1 MAECKECGGSGY
13 CPQCNGEGRGCSKC
27 LGTGDCTACKG
38 DGIDPRTFERY
49 GKRVQESPM
58 SPEPQ
63 PDLALQHYNRGNEL
77 LDSDRLDL
85 AIAEYDACLCASP
98 SPYVEMLAW
107 FQLCTGISRKF
118 DWANRDPDLFSY
130 EDIAW
135 GTRAGSCVARTI
147 KIYEQTVVNATP
159 TNEGEA
165 DLAKMCVRAH
175 DLARHQSRYFIG
187 MGLSKM
193 VANKAAYDQAL
204 MALPPLECLAREE
217 KARSVEQQQS
227 AQTTPKKSGC
237 FIATAAYGS
246 PLAPEVLTFR
256 RFRDEVLLTSKL
268 GSLFVRSY
276 YLASPPLALVISKM
290 RILRVAT
297 RYLLLEPILR
307 FLKNIGRS

>member
-1 MAECKECGGSGY
+1 
-13 CPQCNGEGRGCSKC
+13 
-27 LGTGDCTACKG
+27 
-38 DGIDPRTFERY
+38 
-49 GKRVQESPM
+49 
-58 SPEPQ
+58 
-63 PDLALQHYNRGNEL
+63 
-77 LDSDRLDL
+77 
-85 AIAEYDACLCASP
+85 
-98 SPYVEMLAW
+98 
-107 FQLCTGISRKF
+107 
-118 DWANRDPDLFSY
+118 
-130 EDIAW
+130 
-135 GTRAGSCVARTI
+135 
-147 KIYEQTVVNATP
+147 
-159 TNEGEA
+159 
-165 DLAKMCVRAH
+165 
-175 DLARHQSRYFIG
+175 